1 MMPKYLGQC
10 KTIILCVKDA
20 LVGVMINDLVKMHK
34 INSVKI
40 CIVVTNFYGSFV
52 MVFASCHPSGT

>member
-1 MMPKYLGQC
+1 MPKYLGQC